1 MNRYPC
7 LDRSSHYLPGNN
19 PAITQMTRTPRFSRG
34 DTGNSAIGNAG
45 TRLGGTVPLQAV
57 HENTQ
62 QAGSARDN

>member
-1 MNRYPC
+1 
-7 LDRSSHYLPGNN
+7 
-19 PAITQMTRTPRFSRG
+19 MTRTPRFSRG

-57 HENTQ
+57 RENTQ